1 MLEEAIVTGWE
12 PKSGMLVASDVL
24 SVLYAAYI
32 SAERKGTEV
41 EIPLDSAILI

>member
-1 MLEEAIVTGWE
+1 MEVIATGRE
-12 PKSGMLVASDVL
+12 PKSGMLAASDVV

-41 EIPLDSAILI
+41 EIPLDSSL